1 MGLTCRDVMVPP
13 HIQKTV
19 DPGASVANAL
29 HIIKESRARFLPVV
43 RSDGQYIGVFSAPTL
58 LRMIL
63 PKAITIDLFND
74 KSRVGLEQLAF
85 MKLSKAD
92 FEAQVAKL
100 KDEMVQDNMSRPEN
114 IPVVAPNTPVME
126 GVLQIYKFKRHL
138 MLVEP
143 DTKQFIG
150 TVSSNSLIDEVLG

>member
-19 DPGASVANAL
+19 NPGASVASAL
-29 HIIKESRARFLPVV
+29 LIIKESRARFLPVV
-43 RSDGQYIGVFSAPTL
+43 ADNGQYIGVFSAPTL

-74 KSRVGLEQLAF
+74 ASRVGLEQLAF
-85 MKLSKAD
+85 MKLSKSD

-114 IPVVAPNTPVME
+114 IPVVAPDTPVME